1 MLAELAVGS
10 AGRDVQGEMGM
21 THGSDTPALL
31 ERLATAHKIPYGAG
45 LPPAP
50 RRLPTPDGLAFNCV
64 DWGGPGEPILF
75 LHGGAL
81 TCHTWDLV
89 CLAMRDSFH
98 CVAIDLRGHG
108 ESAWADNY
116 TIEACVNDVAAIIAD
131 FGWTRVH
138 VVGMSLGGII
148 AAHYAATGGARAN
161 SLAMID
167 VAPNVDFGAVGPARR
182 FMERPI
188 ADLTLEQLVEEA
200 IGASARG
207 ERDRI
212 SYRYLH
218 MTRIGPDGKLAW
230 RQDRTRPRDYGHVLG
245 RLQEL
250 TDLASVIPC
259 PVLVVRGGRSRVLTD
274 EKVAAFAARCRDAHW
289 LTIPGAGHNVQE
301 DEPLALATA
310 LRRFMSRQSQ
320 RDGDGASPD

>member
-1 MLAELAVGS
+1 MA
-10 AGRDVQGEMGM
+10 
-21 THGSDTPALL
+21 HGPDAPALL
-31 ERLATAHKIPYGAG
+31 ERLATAHAIPYGAG

-50 RRLPTPDGLAFNCV
+50 RHLRTPGGLTLNYV
-64 DWGGPGEPILF
+64 DWAGTGEPILF

-89 CLAMRDSFH
+89 CLAMRDGFH
-98 CVAIDLRGHG
+98 CVALDLRGHG
-108 ESAWADNY
+108 ESAWADSY
-116 TIEACVNDVAAIIAD
+116 TIEACVNDVAAAIAD

-148 AAHYAATGGARAN
+148 GAHYAATPGARASN
-161 SLAMID
+161 LVMID
-167 VAPNVDFGAVGPARR
+167 VAPNTDFGAIGPARQ

-188 ADLTLEQLVEEA
+188 ADLTLDQLVEEA

-212 SYRYLH
+212 LYRFLH

-230 RQDRTRPRDYGHVLG
+230 RQDRTKPRDYGHLLG

-250 TDLASVIPC
+250 TDLAPVIPC

-274 EKVAAFAARCRDAHW
+274 EKVAAFAVHCRDGHW

-301 DEPLALATA
+301 DEPLALATT
-310 LRRFMSRQSQ
+310 LRRFMSR
-320 RDGDGASPD
+320 G